1 MTDPAPR
8 PTAQR
13 RHASSPVREKILHVA
28 SELFYRDG
36 IRAVGVDTVVAES
49 GAAKTTL
56 YRWFP
61 TKDELVAAFLERE
74 NRDFFA
80 HWDKV
85 AASHDGR
92 PREELSAHLKWL
104 ASYITGPRYRG
115 CPFLNMAI
123 EFPETGLPGRA
134 ICHAN
139 KSELR
144 TRLLA
149 LAKNIKARSPD
160 ALADQLVL
168 LIDGAFANSQVLGKK
183 GPVRALTEGGEALIA
198 MATGSRSATSTN

>member
-1 MTDPAPR
+1 MTETIER
-8 PTAQR
+8 TRKR
-13 RHASSPVREKILHVA
+13 RLRQGSAVRDKILNVA

-61 TKDELVAAFLERE
+61 TKDDLVAAFLERE
-74 NRDFFA
+74 HRDFFV

-85 AASHDGR
+85 AAANSDR
-92 PREELSAHLKWL
+92 PRQELSEHLKWL
-104 ASYITGPRYRG
+104 AAYITGPRYRG

-123 EFPETGLPGRA
+123 EFPETGLPGRVVA
-134 ICHAN
+134 HKN
-139 KSELR
+139 KSELHR
-144 TRLLA
+144 RFLA
-149 LAKNIKARSPD
+149 LAKAIKAKSPD
-160 ALADQLVL
+160 SLADQLVL

-183 GPVRALTEGGEALIA
+183 GPARALVDGGEALIA
-198 MATGSRSATSTN
+198 AATGTSSKRS